1 MALSS
6 NTMKPKGGLKV
17 TLESHADLIKELID
31 FDVLYRVYEVL
42 LISFKYSLYNDHKL
56 LHSIYNS

>member
-1 MALSS
+1 
-6 NTMKPKGGLKV
+6 MKPKGGLKV